1 MINNRREL
9 HYTAKFDGS
18 VQDNLR
24 EYGYS
29 SMLIV
34 RLKKEM
40 GLVTVNGEAKPLIA
54 PVMAGDEIRVLL
66 IDEPKPRPVYEHEL
80 NIVYEDED
88 MAIIDKTPDVAVI
101 ETMPHYG
108 KSLANILQG
117 VWGDFVYRPIN
128 RLDRQTSGLMAV
140 AKNSYVHSMFSTKQ
154 TPMIREYYAIVE
166 GITDRAG
173 TINAPI
179 DKVGDDTVRRMVKEG
194 GKEAITEYTTIETY
208 GNRSLLRLRLE
219 TGRTHQIRV
228 HCAYIGHPLIGD
240 DMYGGPTGDIE
251 RHALH
256 SCYMEFVHPITGE
269 KKRFSSRMPYDME
282 MLLRE
287 NK

>member
-9 HYTAKFDGS
+9 SYIAKFDGR
-18 VQDNLR
+18 VEDNLR

-40 GLVTVNGEAKPLIA
+40 GLVTINGEAKPLIA
-54 PVMAGDEIRVLL
+54 EIHAGDEIKVLL
-66 IDEPKPRPVYEHEL
+66 IDEPKSRPVFEHEL
-80 NIVYEDED
+80 NIIYEDED
-88 MAIIDKTPDVAVI
+88 MAVIDKTPDLAVI

-108 KSLANILQG
+108 KSLANVLQG

-140 AKNSYVHSMFSTKQ
+140 AKNGLVHSLFSTKQ
-154 TPMIREYYAIVE
+154 VSMIREYYAIVE
-166 GITDRAG
+166 GITDREG
-173 TINAPI
+173 IIDAPI

-194 GKEAITEYTTIETY
+194 GKQAVTRYTTIETY
-208 GNRSLLRLRLE
+208 GDRSLLRLRLE

-228 HCAYIGHPLIGD
+228 HCAYIGHPLVGD
-240 DMYGGPTGDIE
+240 DMYGGSTDE
-251 RHALH
+251 LARHALH
-256 SCYMEFVHPITGE
+256 SCYMEFRHPITGE
-269 KKRFSSRMPYDME
+269 KKRFSSHMPYDME
-282 MLLRE
+282 MLLRGKE
-287 NK
+287 